1 MTWGRITFTFIVTTV
16 ITGRYYQIF
25 VVTAICI
32 QCLHI
37 FFLFQENPCQHPVI
51 ILKDVSADD
60 ILSLLSYMYQGEVFI
75 EESKL
80 SSFLHTAALLQ
91 VKGLTGVTQ
100 QVR

>member
-1 MTWGRITFTFIVTTV
+1 MFSRT
-16 ITGRYYQIF
+16 YLYLL
-25 VVTAICI
+25 CS
-32 QCLHI
+32 
-37 FFLFQENPCQHPVI
+37 FLLQENPCQHPVI

-60 ILSLLSYMYQGEVFI
+60 IVSLLSYMYQGEVFI

-100 QVR
+100 QVKKNTTFS

>member
-1 MTWGRITFTFIVTTV
+1 MVLLNFINENL
-16 ITGRYYQIF
+16 
-25 VVTAICI
+25 
-32 QCLHI
+32 CLS
-37 FFLFQENPCQHPVI
+37 QENPCQHPVI

-60 ILSLLSYMYQGEVFI
+60 IVSLLSYMYQGEVFI

-100 QVR
+100 QVMKVLRLLHLKYYRNEKQIPIYHR

>member
-1 MTWGRITFTFIVTTV
+1 MYKLR
-16 ITGRYYQIF
+16 
-25 VVTAICI
+25 
-32 QCLHI
+32 CLQ
-37 FFLFQENPCQHPVI
+37 LQENPCQHPVI

-60 ILSLLSYMYQGEVFI
+60 IVSLLSYMYQGEVFI

-100 QVR
+100 QVNIFEETVIKELN